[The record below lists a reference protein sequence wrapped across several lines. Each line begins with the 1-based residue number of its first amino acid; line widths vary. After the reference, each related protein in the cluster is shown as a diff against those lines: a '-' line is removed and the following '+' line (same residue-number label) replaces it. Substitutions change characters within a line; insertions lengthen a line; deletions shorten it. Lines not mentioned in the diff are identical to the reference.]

1 MRKFYLIL
9 TLVWIVIITFLC
21 LVSFSETSF
30 NTFQNTDKLVHFFF
44 YFTLTLLMIK
54 SVKNIKKNN
63 YWSIILITISYGIV
77 IEVLQGVFTETRK
90 ADFYDVLANSTGVI
104 VAVLL
109 NVYVINRISIRKFK
123 I

>member
-1 MRKFYLIL
+1 
-9 TLVWIVIITFLC
+9 
-21 LVSFSETSF
+21 
-30 NTFQNTDKLVHFFF
+30 
-44 YFTLTLLMIK
+44 MIK
-54 SVKNIKKNN
+54 SVKNIKKNI

-109 NVYVINRISIRKFK
+109 NVYVLNRISIRKFK